1 VTAQT
6 IGARPSGDED
16 EFEVDVLIALLFGAR
31 RDRPENRAQDRT
43 GRAIDAAGSDMV
55 AAERGMIMFAAA
67 KEISSLDEAERQ
79 FQEAAAVLKKDA
91 EGGKVKVL
99 VDENHIGS
107 KKQARGIEPVAGA
120 VNRMQQ
126 VTQSNAEEL
135 SGQAETLP
143 N

>member
-1 VTAQT
+1 
-6 IGARPSGDED
+6 
-16 EFEVDVLIALLFGAR
+16 
-31 RDRPENRAQDRT
+31 
-43 GRAIDAAGSDMV
+43 MV